1 MDAQLQNAKK
11 QLQSLKAH
19 LPEIQQAAERL
30 FGIVRDLN
38 AGVQQMASAG
48 SQLKEGL
55 DGLEKG
61 ASGLRS
67 GLWKFYNEGLVPLE
81 ENMSGIQLALDRK
94 DAMLKLAAEYTSFSG
109 EPKTT
114 VGSVRFIV
122 TTDSIY
128 VPSVTPEPVIPAD
141 VETEPGF
148 FERAWDWIKN
158 LFGG

>member
-1 MDAQLQNAKK
+1 MRACSKW
-11 QLQSLKAH
+11 
-19 LPEIQQAAERL
+19 R
-30 FGIVRDLN
+30 R
-38 AGVQQMASAG
+38 AG

-141 VETEPGF
+141 AETEPGF
-148 FERAWDWIKN
+148 LNGHGIGLKICLAADRCSNTLSAPTVCRGAVFMV
-158 LFGG
+158 